1 MNETENINGG
11 INYYPMILVFTII
24 SNIAF
29 LFYISSVIFY
39 IIKNYHRKKLC
50 IFWIDYCF
58 LILGGILFTFIYLVY
73 LIFFYPKEKDE
84 EKMLKPS
91 EIKNKFFPIILVISL
106 SLMFFT
112 LIATLLFDA
121 IISIRL
127 ALKMNKMKLINE
139 MDLDFL
145 AEKLNNIDY
154 EDILKMKSHH
164 IYTIV
169 FLIINLVL
177 IIIEILAYLDLSPER
192 KLTPWNLRGYFD
204 YLLRFYHL
212 IVMIF
217 LIISMIIMNYSKKS
231 LLRKNY
237 HNPNRIAQKVYDA
250 HFSQIIYFT
259 DILSFKLVAD
269 LIMNIPPILFMSSAK
284 FDSWTLIVSEIAIFL
299 YIFFGGSEYFV
310 IDRHSKA
317 GRMNKFI
324 QIFFCLKKLDFHFGE
339 KDVRSIFDQIK
350 FDYSKEE
357 KNILD
362 NLNIKIIKNVEYN
375 LLKDENENSFS
386 NSNIELQITK

>member
-112 LIATLLFDA
+112 
-121 IISIRL
+121 
-127 ALKMNKMKLINE
+127 KMNKMKLINE

-339 KDVRSIFDQIK
+339 KDVRSIFDEFN